1 VRGSGIVV
9 IVLALALAA
18 CGSAEQSV
26 SATSPTPSVASL
38 PATVEGMLV
47 VDVAE
52 GDVDDEGTSE
62 FNFGTLT
69 VGDDDLMV
77 EVGGSLLQSAG
88 VPEAGAK
95 VRATLGSK
103 TEQYGATTYRIT
115 ALSRL

>member
-1 VRGSGIVV
+1 MRGFGIVLV
-9 IVLALALAA
+9 VLTLALSA
-18 CGSAEQSV
+18 CGSREQSV
-26 SATSPTPSVASL
+26 SASSPTPALASL

-69 VGDDDLMV
+69 VGDDEFLV

-88 VPEAGAK
+88 VPETGAN

-115 ALSRL
+115 SLSRL